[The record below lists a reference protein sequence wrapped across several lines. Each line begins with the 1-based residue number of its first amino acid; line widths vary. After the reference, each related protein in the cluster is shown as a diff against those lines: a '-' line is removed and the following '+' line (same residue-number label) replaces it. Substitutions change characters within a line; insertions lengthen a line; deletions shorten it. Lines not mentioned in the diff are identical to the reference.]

1 MDFKQSYFELFGL
14 AEGFEID
21 LKVLSSRYQELQKAL
36 HPDRFASATEHE
48 RRISLQQ
55 AAQVNSAFQALK
67 DPLAR
72 ARYLLELKGLASND
86 ETTTI
91 RDIEF
96 LEQQIELREEL
107 ADIRDASD
115 PLASLLDFMSQV
127 EETDKRCIEKL
138 KQNFA
143 VADAAALQQCQQTVH
158 QLQFLY
164 RLRQEAEALE
174 EELL

>member
-1 MDFKQSYFELFGL
+1 VNFSQNYFELFGL
-14 AEGFEID
+14 SEGFEVD
-21 LKVLSSRYQELQKAL
+21 LKALSSRYQALQKTL
-36 HPDRFASATEHE
+36 HPDRFVNASERE

-72 ARYLLELKGLASND
+72 ARYLLELKGLSVGD
-86 ETTTI
+86 EQTTI

-115 PLASLLDFMSQV
+115 PLASLMGFMSQV
-127 EETDKRCIEKL
+127 EQTVKDCVNKL
-138 KQNFA
+138 KKNFA
-143 VADAAALQQCQQTVH
+143 AADTAALEQCQMIVH

-164 RLRQEAEALE
+164 RLRQEAETLE

>member
-1 MDFKQSYFELFGL
+1 MDPSQNYFELFGL
-14 AEGFEID
+14 AEEFEID
-21 LKVLSSRYQELQKAL
+21 LNALSSRYQALQKTL
-36 HPDRFASATEHE
+36 HPDRFVNAPE
-48 RRISLQQ
+48 RERCISLQQ
-55 AAQVNSAFQALK
+55 AALINAAFQTLK

-72 ARYLLELKGLASND
+72 ARYLLELKGLVVDD
-86 ETTTI
+86 EKTTI

-107 ADIRDASD
+107 ADIRDAAD
-115 PLASLLDFMSQV
+115 PLTSLLDFMNQ
-127 EETDKRCIEKL
+127 IEKTVKLCSNKL

-143 VADAAALQQCQQTVH
+143 VADEAALQQCQMTVH

-174 EELL
+174 EDLL

>member
-1 MDFKQSYFELFGL
+1 MDFKQNYFELFGL
-14 AEGFEID
+14 VEGFEID

-36 HPDRFASATEHE
+36 HPDKFASATEHE

-55 AAQVNSAFQALK
+55 AAQVNSAFQTLK

-72 ARYLLELKGLASND
+72 ARYLLELKGLISND

-91 RDIEF
+91 RDLEF
-96 LEQQIELREEL
+96 LEQQMELREEL
-107 ADIRDASD
+107 ADIRNASD
-115 PLASLLDFMSQV
+115 PLGSLLSFMSQV
-127 EETDKRCIEKL
+127 EETVKHCTEKL
-138 KQNFA
+138 EQNFA
-143 VADAAALQQCQQTVH
+143 VADVAALQQCQQTVH

>member
-1 MDFKQSYFELFGL
+1 MDFSQSYFELFGL
-14 AEGFEID
+14 DEAFEVD
-21 LKVLSSRYQELQKAL
+21 LKALSGRYKTLQKAL
-36 HPDRFASATEHE
+36 HPDRFIHATERE

-55 AAQVNSAFQALK
+55 AAQVNSAFQTLK

-72 ARYLLELKGLASND
+72 ARYLLELKGLTTDN
-86 ETTTI
+86 EKTTI

-107 ADIRDASD
+107 ADIRDTSE
-115 PLASLLDFMSQV
+115 PLVSLLDFMSQ
-127 EETDKRCIEKL
+127 IEQTVKVCVDKL

-143 VADAAALQQCQQTVH
+143 AADEAALQQCQMTVH